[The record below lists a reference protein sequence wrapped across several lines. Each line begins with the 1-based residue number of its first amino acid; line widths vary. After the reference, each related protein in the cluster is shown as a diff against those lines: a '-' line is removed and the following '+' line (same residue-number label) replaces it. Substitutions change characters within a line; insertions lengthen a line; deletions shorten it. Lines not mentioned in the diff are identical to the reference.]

1 MKKVIIMFLACITL
15 ASCAVH
21 KPTTTNTVQ
30 LSGTIEP
37 LGMSTFQYGTHLIKS
52 SGITYSLKSNK
63 VNLDSFSGKVVT
75 LIGTKVNGYP
85 VENGP
90 ELVDVVSVQVN

>member
-1 MKKVIIMFLACITL
+1 MKKVIIMFFAAFSM
-15 ASCAVH
+15 ASCSVH
-21 KPTTTNTVQ
+21 KPTSANTVQ

-52 SGITYSLKSNK
+52 SGTTYSLKSNK

-75 LIGTKVNGYP
+75 LIGTKVAGYP

-90 ELVDVVSVQVN
+90 ELVDVVSIQVN